1 MPGDLPENIFLD
13 DVYTSRGGESMP
25 VFLERLREGPLRGF
39 SWLFSGEVMDI
50 LKVKPSN
57 GMTREVV
64 LRYARGIVTVKLHRH
79 GGWRKKLFDSDM
91 SIPLAPQGVSSGV
104 ITVGWL
110 DDGRMMV
117 RSDARKGSH
126 GMHYMKQRWFGYSI
140 LVRVSECQSEANMS
154 SC

>member
-1 MPGDLPENIFLD
+1 MPGELPENIFFD

-79 GGWRKKLFDSDM
+79 GGWRKKLFDSDHVN
-91 SIPLAPQGVSSGV
+91 SLGSSG
-104 ITVGWL
+104 
-110 DDGRMMV
+110 RFV
-117 RSDARKGSH
+117 RGDH
-126 GMHYMKQRWFGYSI
+126 GG
-140 LVRVSECQSEANMS
+140 LAG
-154 SC
+154 